1 MAPGWEEEI
10 PRFDPDPKGI
20 ATRAAGGQVMNA
32 VAKHVPSLVGGSAD
46 LDPSTNTALKGEGS
60 FQPPGSGDESVPGA
74 VPGVWGYEGR
84 NIAFGVRELGMGAI
98 VNGMAAHGG
107 FIPYGSTF
115 LVFSD
120 YMRPAIRLSALSRL
134 HAIFV
139 FTHDSVGVGEDG
151 PTHQPVEH
159 VASLRAIPG
168 LTVIRPADANEVVE
182 AWKTAL
188 KHRKGPVV
196 LVHSRQKLPVFDRK
210 VFAPASGLNRGGYV
224 LVDAEEPEVILLASG
239 SEVHLAVEART
250 ILLNEGI
257 GVRVVS
263 MPSWELFE
271 EQPGKYRDEVLPPE
285 IPTRLAVEAG
295 VTQGW
300 HGYVGLRGEVI
311 GIDSFGAS
319 APGGEV
325 LTHFGFTAENVAEKA
340 RALFKKHRG

>member
-1 MAPGWEEEI
+1 MMSAWGDEYPELMKEWKLMMSTGMAPGWEEEI

-20 ATRAAGGQVMNA
+20 ATRSAGGQVMNA
-32 VAKHVPSLVGGSAD
+32 LAKHVPSLVGGSAD

-74 VPGVWGYEGR
+74 VPGVWGYGGR

-139 FTHDSVGVGEDG
+139 FTHDSIAVGEDG

-168 LTVIRPADANEVVE
+168 LTVIRPADANEV
-182 AWKTAL
+182 
-188 KHRKGPVV
+188 
-196 LVHSRQKLPVFDRK
+196 
-210 VFAPASGLNRGGYV
+210 
-224 LVDAEEPEVILLASG
+224 
-239 SEVHLAVEART
+239 AR
-250 ILLNEGI
+250 
-257 GVRVVS
+257 
-263 MPSWELFE
+263 
-271 EQPGKYRDEVLPPE
+271 PGR
-285 IPTRLAVEAG
+285 R
-295 VTQGW
+295 
-300 HGYVGLRGEVI
+300 R
-311 GIDSFGAS
+311 
-319 APGGEV
+319 
-325 LTHFGFTAENVAEKA
+325 
-340 RALFKKHRG
+340 